1 MSNEFKSVVYEDI
14 IYKYGADW
22 TSYLESYEHGGE
34 YWYQQKIMEGFT
46 EWYKGA
52 TILEIGVG
60 SGFTSNY
67 CRNKGFK
74 VTTLDID
81 DDKKPKFRQNEKVS
95 KEFGNCRSR

>member
-1 MSNEFKSVVYEDI
+1 MDKKLKSVEYKNKT
-14 IYKYGADW
+14 YKYGAEW
-22 TSYLESYEHGGE
+22 TKNLESYEHWGF

-46 EWYKGA
+46 KWHKSE

-81 DDKKPKFRQNEKVS
+81 DDKKQKFRQNEKVS